1 MPAFNILKDWKNP
14 QIVLGNAEKLE
25 KYFVCLF
32 FHSQIHV
39 HMPAF
44 NILKDWKNPQI
55 VLGNAEK
62 LEKFGI

>member
-1 MPAFNILKDWKNP
+1 
-14 QIVLGNAEKLE
+14 
-25 KYFVCLF
+25 
-32 FHSQIHV
+32 
-39 HMPAF
+39 MPAF